1 MEFQTSDTIKGYNG
15 PARVPDKG
23 DFSDGNAGIAELVE
37 QLISNQQVV
46 GWNPIGRSSL
56 FPATM

>member
-1 MEFQTSDTIKGYNG
+1 MEFQISGTIEGYNG

-37 QLISNQQVV
+37 
-46 GWNPIGRSSL
+46 
-56 FPATM
+56 